1 MTIHDIAKMAGVSIA
16 TVSRVLNGRGYVK
29 DETRRRVEAVIDACG
44 YRPNEAARTLIRSTS
59 SMIAVIMSERPPSF
73 SSKILEAIEDSAD
86 RQGDSV
92 LFYNSG
98 VETEREQNAISHAI
112 EHKVKGILF
121 LPVMDSGSQTVAM
134 LKQAEQEDIP
144 VVLLDWDLYE
154 EAFDRVLLDNK
165 KGIYG
170 GAAMLLEEGHRRIA
184 FVACPEVS
192 KKGSRRKDGYL
203 QCLKD
208 WGTAADMQYLYEG
221 DFSEQSGYEACQKFF
236 ALKEPPTAV
245 LSACSSA
252 TLGCFRY
259 FMEHRLHLRD
269 DLELVGFDDISLIRF
284 LGYPVTTLEQP
295 VWELGECACD
305 LLYRRINRAGTKKA
319 CRKQILG
326 TKTIRRR
333 NETGNYEV
341 ETEKEWRQ
349 EQHGK

>member
-112 EHKVKGILF
+112 EHKVKGILL

-165 KGIYG
+165 KGIYD

-184 FVACPEVS
+184 FVACPS
-192 KKGSRRKDGYL
+192 
-203 QCLKD
+203 
-208 WGTAADMQYLYEG
+208 M
-221 DFSEQSGYEACQKFF
+221 
-236 ALKEPPTAV
+236 
-245 LSACSSA
+245 
-252 TLGCFRY
+252 
-259 FMEHRLHLRD
+259 
-269 DLELVGFDDISLIRF
+269 
-284 LGYPVTTLEQP
+284 
-295 VWELGECACD
+295 
-305 LLYRRINRAGTKKA
+305 
-319 CRKQILG
+319 
-326 TKTIRRR
+326 
-333 NETGNYEV
+333 
-341 ETEKEWRQ
+341 
-349 EQHGK
+349 